1 VGSRGSLLR
10 AAGPGAAG
18 HRRTVPLAE
27 SEQQQSQ
34 HSTPCLCNCLEFK
47 QNGTMEVES
56 SAPGLLTTGRV
67 EALSDGIIAIA
78 ATLLVLEL
86 HVPEPGED
94 VWTSLAHQLP
104 SLAAYAVS
112 FLTILIFWVNHH
124 ALFRAVARVD
134 RTLLFLNGLLLL
146 GISFVSFPTAALGRA
161 LSDGAHDRSAA
172 VLYALTL
179 AATAA
184 CFSGLWLYL
193 RAHPGLLTEAV
204 RPRATAA
211 LRRSLVGPLLYLVAA
226 AVALVNAPTSLVLA
240 AVVAGYFTMTPRHLR
255 RPAS

>member
-1 VGSRGSLLR
+1 LNSSIIEPVNHEPAAVEEAPTLL
-10 AAGPGAAG
+10 P
-18 HRRTVPLAE
+18 
-27 SEQQQSQ
+27 
-34 HSTPCLCNCLEFK
+34 
-47 QNGTMEVES
+47 
-56 SAPGLLTTGRV
+56 TGRV

-86 HVPEPGED
+86 HVPDPGED
-94 VWTSLAHQLP
+94 VGASLAHQLP

-124 ALFRAVARVD
+124 ALFHAVARVD

-161 LSDGAHDRSAA
+161 LEGGVHDRPAA

-179 AATAA
+179 AVTAA
-184 CFSGLWLYL
+184 CFCALWLYL
-193 RAHPGLLTEAV
+193 RSHPTLLTETA
-204 RPRATAA
+204 RPRAAAA
-211 LRRSLVGPLLYLVAA
+211 LRRSLVGPALYLVAA
-226 AVALVNAPTSLVLA
+226 LVALVNAPTSLVLT